1 MRSLRFRIISVL
13 MVAVLIVGIIAACS
27 YYNQSITNLKKNR
40 QDTTVNNLSQVSRNI
55 SQYLYDIR
63 NITMPIYIH
72 EGVQLLLRNGVKDIA
87 ASIDTRQ
94 YVAELTDTSS
104 FIYDVVVLDVDW
116 NHRAGVHGVLDSED
130 LFQNI
135 RQCYEE
141 RERMDEWIGPVRL
154 DNDGEIFHVYV
165 QVNAVRDIAR
175 FDDVIGYFCV
185 FLDERAI
192 SDSFKYMGG
201 DDGDIGVVNQHGNI
215 IFHSNSE
222 MIGASVNSLLEP
234 YGVKFSSEQQTIWK
248 NDIMISFLP
257 ADNGM
262 TVFSIESLNHFKLE
276 RSILYKNIILVLL
289 LGIVI
294 SITCGTLLIMNIL
307 RPLGELRRSIVQM
320 GKTGVTVPIEVKGHD
335 EIGQLTSA
343 YNKMIH
349 QIQGLMSDVSRLEH
363 EKLESEIYLLQTQIN
378 PHFVF
383 NTLVTIRILAE
394 RNGQKELSDLI
405 SNFSR
410 ILRESMKIGRQ
421 FVTLR
426 EEIEC
431 IESFCAI
438 QQLRY
443 SHRINLHIDID
454 SSMHDCMMLKFLLQ
468 IPVENSIK
476 HGFEQAESEGNIWI
490 ECRREG
496 GYLRVVVE
504 DDGCGFSEEK
514 LQEVHALLQ
523 QDEFKGFKNSI
534 GLLNLRK
541 RLQLHY
547 GAECDL
553 SLFNTE
559 RGACVSMCVPV
570 QVGGDNYEDTFG

>member
-13 MVAVLIVGIIAACS
+13 MVAVLMVGIIAACS
-27 YYNQSITNLKKNR
+27 YYDQSITNLKENR
-40 QDTTVNNLSQVSRNI
+40 QNATINNLSQISRNI
-55 SQYLYDIR
+55 SQYFYDIR

-72 EGVQLLLRNGVKDIA
+72 EGVQRLLQNGVKDIA
-87 ASIDTRQ
+87 SSIDTRQ
-94 YVAELTDTSS
+94 YMAELTDTSS

-116 NHRAGVHGVLDSED
+116 NHRAGVHGILDSED

-135 RQCYEE
+135 RQSYEI
-141 RERMDEWIGPVRL
+141 RDRQDEWLGPVCL

-165 QVNAVRDIAR
+165 QVNVVRDIAH

-192 SDSFKYMGG
+192 SSSFKYMGG

-215 IFHSNSE
+215 IFHSDRE

-234 YGVKFSSEQQTIWK
+234 YGVELPSKQHTIWK
-248 NDIMISFLP
+248 NDIMLTFLP
-257 ADNGM
+257 ADNDM
-262 TVFSIESLNHFKLE
+262 MVFDIESLNHFKLE
-276 RSILYKNIILVLL
+276 RSILYKNIMLVLL

-307 RPLGELRRSIVQM
+307 RPLGKLRRSIIQM
-320 GKTGVTVPIEVKGHD
+320 GKTGVAVPIEVKGQD
-335 EIGQLTSA
+335 EIGQLTNA
-343 YNKMIH
+343 YNKMTH

-394 RNGQKELSDLI
+394 RNGQRELSDLI

-431 IESFCAI
+431 IRSFSAI

-454 SSMHDCMMLKFLLQ
+454 PSMNDYMVLKFLLQ

-476 HGFEQAESEGNIWI
+476 HGFEQMESEGNIWI
-490 ECRREG
+490 KCRRTG
-496 GYLRVVVE
+496 KYLQVVVE
-504 DDGCGFSEEK
+504 DNGCGFSEKK
-514 LQEVHALLQ
+514 LQEVHALLE
-523 QDEFKGFKNSI
+523 QDDFKKFKECI
-534 GLLNLRK
+534 GLLNVRK

-547 GAECDL
+547 GSECDL
-553 SLFNTE
+553 SLSNTE
-559 RGACVSMCVPV
+559 RGACVSMRVPV
-570 QVGGDNYEDTFG
+570 QLGGDNYEDTFG

>member
-27 YYNQSITNLKKNR
+27 YYDQSITNLKRNR
-40 QDTTVNNLSQVSRNI
+40 QDATINNLSQVSRNI

-72 EGVQLLLRNGVKDIA
+72 EGVQRLLRNGVKDIE

-94 YVAELTDTSS
+94 YVSEVTDTSS

-116 NHRAGVHGVLDSED
+116 NHRAGVHGILDSDD
-130 LFQNI
+130 LFRTI
-135 RQCYEE
+135 RQRYDESE
-141 RERMDEWIGPVRL
+141 RRDEWLGPIQL
-154 DNDGEIFHVYV
+154 DSDGEVFHVYV
-165 QVNAVRDIAR
+165 QVNAVRDIAD
-175 FDDVIGYFCV
+175 FDEVIGYFCV

-192 SDSFKYMGG
+192 SNSFKYMGG
-201 DDGDIGVVNQHGNI
+201 DDASIGIASQQGNILFHSESDMIGVPVESMLQGYDAVLP
-215 IFHSNSE
+215 SR
-222 MIGASVNSLLEP
+222 
-234 YGVKFSSEQQTIWK
+234 QQTIWK
-248 NDIMISFLP
+248 NDIMITFLP
-257 ADNGM
+257 AEDGM

-320 GKTGVTVPIEVKGHD
+320 GKTGVAAPIEVKRHD
-335 EIGQLTSA
+335 EVGQLTNA
-343 YNKMIH
+343 YNKMTH
-349 QIQGLMSDVSRLEH
+349 QIQALMSDVSRLEH

-394 RNGQKELSDLI
+394 RNGERELSDLI

-426 EEIEC
+426 EEMEC
-431 IESFCAI
+431 IRSFCAV

-454 SSMHDCMMLKFLLQ
+454 PSMHDYMVLKFLLQ

-476 HGFEQAESEGNIWI
+476 HGFEDADKDGNIWI
-490 ECRREG
+490 RCQQEDG
-496 GYLRVVVE
+496 FLQVIVE
-504 DDGCGFSEEK
+504 DDGAGFSEVK
-514 LQEVHALLQ
+514 LQEVRALLGR
-523 QDEFKGFKNSI
+523 DEFKGFKNSI

-553 SLFNTE
+553 HLSNTE
-559 RGACVSMCVPV
+559 RGACVSLRVPV
-570 QVGGDNYEDTFG
+570 QLKGDDYEDSIG